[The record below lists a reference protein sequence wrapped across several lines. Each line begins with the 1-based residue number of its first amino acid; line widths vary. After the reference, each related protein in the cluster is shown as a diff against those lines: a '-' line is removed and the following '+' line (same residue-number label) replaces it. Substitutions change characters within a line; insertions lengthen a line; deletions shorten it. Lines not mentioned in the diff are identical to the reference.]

1 MTLRNHPTDRDAPR
15 VAEPPTEGDYEV
27 WIYEK
32 GTVAM
37 VFFDPDRDVAHKA
50 FRRTKVAAVFV
61 RGNTVLA
68 GNITVTSKL
77 LPVIQR
83 LVIEAKR
90 SPIPAPPSRTPAP
103 APTVVTPEPERVM
116 QPAVE
121 AMPVVLDPEPAP
133 SKAVVETTATPAPP
147 PAEEPMPKVATCSKC
162 KKHPIDA
169 TTKNTPPGT
178 EDWCR
183 HCRRMEAAARNGKH
197 LGGGVRAPQKAAAK
211 PAPALKVTAKPGS
224 SAPAVD
230 DLLALLAREHAVVA
244 RLGGIERAERLAE
257 ALSTDGAG
265 A

>member
-27 WIYEK
+27 WTYEK
-32 GTVAM
+32 GAVAM
-37 VFFDPDRDVAHKA
+37 VFFDPDRDAAHKA

-68 GNITVTSKL
+68 GNITVTSRL
-77 LPVIQR
+77 LPTIQR

-90 SPIPAPPSRTPAP
+90 SPIPAPPSRASAP

-116 QPAVE
+116 QPVVE
-121 AMPVVLDPEPAP
+121 AIPVAIEPDPAP
-133 SKAVVETTATPAPP
+133 SKAVAETTATPAPP
-147 PAEEPMPKVATCSKC
+147 PAEESMPKTTCSKC

-169 TTKNTPPGT
+169 TTKNTPSGT
-178 EDWCR
+178 EGWCR
-183 HCRRMEAAARNGKH
+183 HCRRMESAARKGKH
-197 LGGGVRAPQKAAAK
+197 LGGGSRAPQKAAAK
-211 PAPALKVTAKPGS
+211 PAPATKVTAKPGS

>member
-1 MTLRNHPTDRDAPR
+1 MTLRNHPTERDAPR

-27 WIYEK
+27 WTYEK
-32 GTVAM
+32 GAVVM
-37 VFFDPDRDVAHKA
+37 VSCNPDREVAHKA

-90 SPIPAPPSRTPAP
+90 SPIPAPPSRAP
-103 APTVVTPEPERVM
+103 APVVVTPEPERATP
-116 QPAVE
+116 PAVE
-121 AMPVVLDPEPAP
+121 AMPVAIDPEPAS
-133 SKAVVETTATPAPP
+133 SKAVVETTATPAPT
-147 PAEEPMPKVATCSKC
+147 PAEESMSKPPTCSKC
-162 KKHPIDA
+162 KKHPTDA
-169 TTKNTPPGT
+169 VTKNTPPGT

-183 HCRRMEAAARNGKH
+183 HCRRMESAVRNGKH
-197 LGGGVRAPQKAAAK
+197 LGGGVRAPQKVAAK
-211 PAPALKVTAKPGS
+211 PAPATKVTAKPDS
-224 SAPAVD
+224 TAPAVD